1 MDPVISPEMAGGA
14 VEMLVYFVTALVALL
29 SLMLTARA

>member
-14 VEMLVYFVTALVALL
+14 AQMLVYFVTALVAWL